1 MKIHLWSMYY
11 DPVPMGIGP
20 VATMLAKQL
29 SERGNDV
36 TVIASHPHYPTA
48 EWGTSY
54 RPRRS
59 VRDGIDLIELPV
71 YTQRAKGWQR
81 MLCEVSYGAG
91 QSLAAIAPFKAD
103 VVIVALPSLM
113 AVPAAALYSR
123 IHRVPWV
130 AWLHDIVSSA
140 AAATGLMDE
149 GVALKMVRRLESFAF
164 RDADRV
170 IAISNS
176 FAQQLVAAGVPSA
189 KVEKIYGGTSLE
201 MGLGRTSQPQ
211 NRTALVIGNIGL
223 TQNLAELARAFQRS
237 EALRGIDA
245 ELRVTGDGVAAGA
258 VREVAAAGHVEMLGV
273 VPFERLVDELDSA
286 RVAIVSQHPDVRD
299 FNLPSK
305 ITTYMARGVPVFAVV
320 NPDTEG
326 AEIVRESG
334 AGWVADSRDLD
345 AACARLAEV
354 MDDEAALARASEAGT
369 AFAAEHFEAGAVAAS
384 FERSLEEI
392 VHRGRGGG
400 G

>member
-1 MKIHLWSMYY
+1 MKVHLWSMYY

-20 VATMLAKQL
+20 VAAMLARQL

-36 TVIASHPHYPTA
+36 TVIASHPHYPSA
-48 EWGTSY
+48 DWGTSY

-59 VRDGIDLIELPV
+59 VRDGIDVVELPV

-91 QSLAAIAPFKAD
+91 QTAAALAPFKAD
-103 VVIVALPSLM
+103 VVVVALPSLM
-113 AVPAAALYSR
+113 AVPGAAMYSR

-149 GVALKMVRRLESFAF
+149 GAALRMVRRLEDFAF

-170 IAISNS
+170 IAISQS
-176 FAQQLVAAGVPSA
+176 FSRQLIDAGVPSD

-201 MGLGRTSQPQ
+201 MGPRRTSQPE
-211 NRTALVIGNIGL
+211 NRSVLVIGNIGL
-223 TQNLAELARAFQRS
+223 TQNLAEFARAFQRS
-237 EALRGIDA
+237 RPLREIGA
-245 ELRVTGDGVAAGA
+245 ELRVTGDGVAGDA
-258 VREVAAAGHVEMLGV
+258 VREVAADGHVEMLGV
-273 VPFERLVDELDSA
+273 VPFDRLVEELDDA

-334 AGWVADSRDLD
+334 AGWVADSGDLD
-345 AACARLAEV
+345 AACERLAAVLE
-354 MDDEAALARASEAGT
+354 DEPALARASDAGL
-369 AFAAEHFEAGAVAAS
+369 AYAAEHFEAGAVAAS
-384 FERSLEEI
+384 FERSLLEL
-392 VHRGRGGG
+392 VARGR
-400 G
+400 

>member
-1 MKIHLWSMYY
+1 MKVHLWTMYY

-20 VATMLAKQL
+20 VATMLARQL

-36 TVIASHPHYPTA
+36 TVIASHPHYPSA
-48 EWGTSY
+48 DWGTSY
-54 RPRRS
+54 RPRRF
-59 VRDGIDLIELPV
+59 VRDGIDVIELPV
-71 YTQRAKGWQR
+71 YTQRARSWQR

-91 QSLAAIAPFKAD
+91 QTIAALAPFKAD
-103 VVIVALPSLM
+103 VVVVALPSLM
-113 AVPAAALYSR
+113 AVPGAAIYSR

-149 GVALKMVRRLESFAF
+149 GAALKMVRGLEDFAF
-164 RDADRV
+164 RDADKV
-170 IAISNS
+170 IAISQS
-176 FAQQLVAAGVPSA
+176 FSRQLLEAGVPGE

-201 MGLGRTSQPQ
+201 MGSRRSSQPE
-211 NRTALVIGNIGL
+211 NRSVLVIGNIGL

-237 EALRGIDA
+237 QPLRQIGA
-245 ELRVTGDGVAAGA
+245 EMRVTGDGVEAPS
-258 VREVAAAGHVEMLGV
+258 VRDVAAAGHVEMLGV
-273 VPFERLVDELDSA
+273 VSFEDLVSELDRA

-334 AGWVADSRDLD
+334 AGWVADSGDLD
-345 AACARLAEV
+345 AACARLAAVLE
-354 MDDEAALARASEAGT
+354 DEPALARASDAGLAYAT
-369 AFAAEHFEAGAVAAS
+369 EHFEAGAVATA
-384 FERSLEEI
+384 FERSLEEL
-392 VHRGRGGG
+392 VTRGRRGG
-400 G
+400 